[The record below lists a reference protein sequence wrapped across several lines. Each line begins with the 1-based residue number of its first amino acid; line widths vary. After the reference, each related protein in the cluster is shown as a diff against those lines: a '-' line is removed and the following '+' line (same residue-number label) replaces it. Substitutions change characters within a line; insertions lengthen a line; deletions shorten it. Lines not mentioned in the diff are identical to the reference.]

1 MTMFNLL
8 DDQQRGQRI
17 GKALR
22 EQRRQ
27 KGLSLAQVARE
38 TGVSASTIKRFEDF
52 AAGGPTDKPFRYEPW
67 GAEFLERWLDG
78 TLTPDIIV
86 KHDLQRVLERDPG
99 LSRKQVQEILPE
111 FYEIYE
117 RTRGRRT

>member
-1 MTMFNLL
+1 MFELIG
-8 DDQQRGQRI
+8 DRQRGQRI
-17 GKALR
+17 GQGLR
-22 EQRRQ
+22 ERREQ

-38 TGVSASTIKRFEDF
+38 TGVSAGTIKRFEDF
-52 AAGGPTDKPFRYEPW
+52 AVDGPADKPFRYEPW

-99 LSRKQVQEILPE
+99 LSRKQVREILPE
-111 FYEIYE
+111 IYEIYE
-117 RTRGRRT
+117 RARGRTT